1 MHSPASDILL
11 TIVVACNDIE
21 RYGSNLLSWAEPAKN
36 AGVEIVVVN
45 DLAGMAPSLEV
56 DSEVMTQIKKICS
69 YVEISAG
76 NPGTGRNAG
85 MARAK
90 GAWIAFWD
98 IDDSPNYPEFIQM
111 VTKAEKVQADL
122 AIGNFTMNFVQ
133 RGVSQEI
140 ETTNL
145 KGFFDPFSFA
155 LYPGLWRIAF
165 RRRILSDSKFPE
177 SRLGEDRVFLS
188 NLGIFNFKIFF
199 HPESVYTYFRGN
211 LGSLTER
218 KADPLDIQKSLSN
231 LRLTNANFNSRS
243 NRLLASQTVLN
254 LIFSGMRTGHL
265 KADYIFGKASLRAKG
280 FIFTALITGITDRIL
295 FKSHF
300 PNSKVQRVELAGGLG
315 NQLFQYANGLNHGE
329 LVELHYSLGNP
340 NLNNKMLPEITSF
353 RLSNGTTLANDLV
366 EGFFLKKLFNLNLR
380 LSGYMRNDRLGLLII
395 FISRKLLKLGLLLS
409 GESKKIA
416 LRSEN
421 LFVGYFQNT
430 DWMLDTTVTEK
441 MRKLRLVDES
451 NFKNSTVILNPNVRR
466 LLIHIRKGD
475 YSAEKKFGILP
486 RKYYELSYREI
497 IRRSEFDELWVFSND
512 ETYAREI
519 IEGLTDL
526 SPYYVPTD
534 SFSPA
539 ETLQLMRF
547 FDGYIISNS
556 TFSWW
561 AATLR
566 ENLDAPVMAP
576 FPWFKAKRIE
586 KSFFPADWNK
596 IDACH
601 PN

>member
-1 MHSPASDILL
+1 MLSPASDILL

-21 RYGSNLLSWAEPAKN
+21 RYGPNLLSWAEPAKN
-36 AGVEIVVVN
+36 AGVEIVVVH
-45 DLAGMAPSLEV
+45 DLAGMAPSLAI
-56 DSEVMTQIKKICS
+56 DSEVLTQIKKICS

-76 NPGTGRNAG
+76 NPGTGRNIG
-85 MARAK
+85 MERAR
-90 GAWIAFWD
+90 GTWVAFWD
-98 IDDSPNYPEFIQM
+98 IDDSPNFSEFIQM
-111 VTKAEKVQADL
+111 VTKAEKDQADL
-122 AIGNFTMNFVQ
+122 AIGNFVMNFVQ
-133 RGVSQEI
+133 RGVSQAV

-145 KGFFDPFSFA
+145 NGFFDPFSFA

-165 RRRILSDSKFPE
+165 RRRILGDSKFPE

-188 NLGIFNFKIFF
+188 NLGIFNLKIFF

-211 LGSLTER
+211 SGSLTEE
-218 KADPLDIQKSLSN
+218 KPNPLEIQKSLTN
-231 LRLTNANFNSRS
+231 LRLNNANFNSRS
-243 NRLLASQTVLN
+243 NRLLASQTVVN
-254 LIFSGMRTGHL
+254 LIFSGLRTGRFKVDSILRKVPL
-265 KADYIFGKASLRAKG
+265 KAKG
-280 FIFTALITGITDRIL
+280 FIFTALITGITYRIR

-300 PNSKVQRVELAGGLG
+300 TIWKVQRVELAGGLG

-329 LVELHYSLGNP
+329 FVELHYSLGNP
-340 NLNNKMLPEITSF
+340 NLNDKMLPEIASF
-353 RLSNGTTLANDLV
+353 RLSNGTIMSNELA
-366 EGFFLKKLFNLNLR
+366 EGFILKKLFNLNLR
-380 LSGYMRNDRLGLLII
+380 LAGYLRNDRLSLLLIS
-395 FISRKLLKLGLLLS
+395 ISRKLLKIGLLFL
-409 GESKKIA
+409 GKGKKTT
-416 LRSEN
+416 LGSEN

-430 DWMLDTTVTEK
+430 DWMLDTKIIEK
-441 MRKLRLVDES
+441 MRKLCLVDES
-451 NFKNSTVILNPNVRR
+451 KFQNSTVALNSNVRR

-475 YSAEKKFGILP
+475 YAAEKKFGILP
-486 RKYYELSYREI
+486 RKYYELSCGEI
-497 IRRSEFDELWVFSND
+497 ICQNEFDELWVFSND

-519 IEGLTDL
+519 VEGLTDL
-526 SPYYVPTD
+526 SPYYVPAGM
-534 SFSPA
+534 FSPA
-539 ETLQLMRF
+539 ETLHLMRF